1 MVGWVDLFPES
12 LRSRNFAMLYFVFG
26 LSRYRFALP
35 RQVVFGLWSLVIGYW
50 FWLLVLGFEFRV
62 LGFGSPCPPVA
73 PSPCPQV
80 SLSPLLPF
88 TPSPRLPFTPSPR
101 LPVSLVFSL
110 WYLVFGLWSFSLSL
124 RSPET
129 SGLWSLRRQ
138 VSPSPYRSIAPSPHR
153 LVSPSPRFF
162 GLWSLVFGL

>member
-88 TPSPRLPFTPSPR
+88 TPSPRLP
-101 LPVSLVFSL
+101 VSLV
-110 WYLVFGLWSFSLSL
+110 
-124 RSPET
+124 
-129 SGLWSLRRQ
+129 
-138 VSPSPYRSIAPSPHR
+138 
-153 LVSPSPRFF
+153 F
-162 GLWSLVFGL
+162 GLWSLVFLVIASLSRDKWLLVFGFWSLAFSLWLLVFGPPVPPSPRPFCRPPSLFVQSKKAIRLKRTAFF

>member
-88 TPSPRLPFTPSPR
+88 TPSPTLPI
-101 LPVSLVFSL
+101 SLVFG
-110 WYLVFGLWSFSLSL
+110 YWSFSLSL

-129 SGLWSLRRQ
+129 SG
-138 VSPSPYRSIAPSPHR
+138 
-153 LVSPSPRFF
+153 F
-162 GLWSLVFGL
+162 GVDQEKQFALISVISG

>member
-88 TPSPRLPFTPSPR
+88 TPSPP
-101 LPVSLVFSL
+101 LPVSLV
-110 WYLVFGLWSFSLSL
+110 
-124 RSPET
+124 
-129 SGLWSLRRQ
+129 
-138 VSPSPYRSIAPSPHR
+138 
-153 LVSPSPRFF
+153 F
-162 GLWSLVFGL
+162 GLWSLVFCLLFPESLRSRNFAMLNFVFEFRQFFNSSATQTLNHLDSRLVASPLRGFVEAIA